1 MANMMLQ
8 TGDKTVE
15 NRPYWSVWTELLGV
29 PFEQGYAQAGEIRT
43 RYLRT
48 GPREGPAVIFLHGFM
63 SHADVFARNLAP
75 HGERY
80 QTYAI
85 DLVGMGFSG
94 KPDVPYH
101 APLVARQVADFM
113 DAVGLPSAAVAGT
126 SFGSRIAARFAVDY
140 PDRLD
145 ALTLVSPAGLRFDP
159 VRSARILK
167 NHIDDHDES
176 TWEGAQAGIGL
187 IVAADAIE
195 DDLIAVRRAIF
206 RQPGVAAAA
215 PNLAVQHQPETAHL
229 SFCSAEE
236 YRSIKAPALLVKG
249 VLDDRTDLSL
259 ARELTALIPD
269 ARLELIEGSIHA
281 PYFERPEIFNRLHLD
296 FLDAHLGLR

>member
-1 MANMMLQ
+1 MDDRQ
-8 TGDKTVE
+8 
-15 NRPYWSVWTELLGV
+15 YWSVWTELIGV
-29 PFEQGYAQAGEIRT
+29 PFEQGYVKAGEIRT

-48 GPREGPAVIFLHGFM
+48 GPRDGPAVIFLHGFM
-63 SHADVFARNLAP
+63 SHADVFARNLAA

-85 DLVGMGFSG
+85 DQVGMGFSD
-94 KPDVPYH
+94 KPAVPYH

-113 DAVGLPSAAVAGT
+113 DAVGLRSAAVVGT

-140 PDRLD
+140 PDRID

-167 NHIDDHDES
+167 NHIEDFDER
-176 TWEGAQAGIGL
+176 TWSGARAGIGL
-187 IVAADAIE
+187 IVHADAIE
-195 DDLIAVRRAIF
+195 DDLVAVRRAVF
-206 RQPGVAAAA
+206 RQPGIAAAA
-215 PNLAVQHQPETAHL
+215 PNLAVQHHAETAHL
-229 SFCSAEE
+229 SLCTADE
-236 YRSIKAPALLVKG
+236 YRSIRVPTLLVKG

-281 PYFERPEIFNRLHLD
+281 PYFERPEAFNRLHLE
-296 FLDAHLGLR
+296 FLGAHLGTR